1 MTFRTQKI
9 EYRILFDMVKN
20 QFMAIDTTNEENV
33 AFGKT
38 IEKAVSKLNHSNQEA
53 NFVEIPDSINQQSR
67 LCSFATDGSF
77 FIYF

>member
-38 IEKAVSKLNHSNQEA
+38 IEKAVSKLNHSN
-53 NFVEIPDSINQQSR
+53 
-67 LCSFATDGSF
+67 
-77 FIYF
+77 